1 MYNIRIERTTCPKE
15 KPGADNP
22 LKFGTIFTDHM
33 FICDYIEGQGWVD
46 PRVVPYQPLSLDPS
60 CMVFHYGQE
69 MFEGLKAYRSED
81 GRTLMFRPDKN
92 IERAARSNKRL
103 CMPEI
108 PKELFME
115 GLQAVVGIDKDWVP
129 TKPGTSLYV
138 RPFMIATDPFLG
150 VRPSSTYKF
159 MIILSPVGAYYE
171 SGLDPVKIWIEDEY
185 VRAVKGG
192 IGEAKTGG
200 NYVASL
206 SAQVK
211 AHDEG
216 YAQVLWLDG
225 VHRKYIE
232 EVGAMNIFFKINGVV
247 VTPEAQRKYSSRR
260 HETVHYRSVQ
270 DVGHPGGGE
279 AHFRGR
285 DRRGCQER
293 RDGGVLRYRNRC
305 GGFPGGRASL

>member
-159 MIILSPVGAYYE
+159 MIILSPVGEDRYE
-171 SGLDPVKIWIEDEY
+171 SE
-185 VRAVKGG
+185 
-192 IGEAKTGG
+192 
-200 NYVASL
+200 
-206 SAQVK
+206 
-211 AHDEG
+211 
-216 YAQVLWLDG
+216 
-225 VHRKYIE
+225 
-232 EVGAMNIFFKINGVV
+232 
-247 VTPEAQRKYSSRR
+247 
-260 HETVHYRSVQ
+260 
-270 DVGHPGGGE
+270 
-279 AHFRGR
+279 
-285 DRRGCQER
+285 
-293 RDGGVLRYRNRC
+293 
-305 GGFPGGRASL
+305 